1 MKTLKLLGTSALVA
15 ALAAPAFAS
24 GPEVGDSFTVSFNG
38 RTGLDIYYVIDDSA
52 ATSTSDSLRME
63 QQYTR
68 FGFTANGDT
77 AMGAFKARIEGD
89 FQDHDV
95 FRIRHAYGQVGPIL
109 AGQTDSLLRTGMP
122 YVSDWGWSYGD
133 VTSLGNNYGRTQ
145 QLRYTTSMGGVKLA
159 VALEDNASLTE
170 DFFDITANAQFAA
183 GPASITAVLGLQED
197 GDVVVG
203 GAASFSLGF
212 ADAFVTANYFDSNG
226 GTGLG
231 GIVNTAGDTGLGLG
245 AGAYFPAGDN
255 LSAFVGGSVA
265 SSGDTAAEQTYLT
278 ASLTWSPMPQYSI
291 IGQLHYIDTTTVD
304 AVSSAATQSDQ
315 LVFDNRWMY
324 KF

>member
-24 GPEVGDSFTVSFNG
+24 GPEVGDSFTVTFNG
-38 RTGLDIYYVIDDSA
+38 RTGLDIYYIIDDDSA
-52 ATSTSDSLRME
+52 TNDDLYME

-68 FGFTANGDT
+68 YGFTANGDT

-89 FQDHDV
+89 FNDHDV
-95 FRIRHAYGQVGPIL
+95 FRIRHAFGEVGPIL

-122 YVSDWGWSYGD
+122 YVSDWGWTFGD
-133 VTSLGNNYGRTQ
+133 ATSMGNNYGRTQ

-159 VALEDNASLTE
+159 VAVEDNGAVTN
-170 DFFDITANAQFAA
+170 DFFDITANAQFSA

-203 GAASFSLGF
+203 AAASFSLGA

-226 GTGLG
+226 GSGLG
-231 GIVNTAGDTGLGLG
+231 GIVDTAGDTGLGLG

-255 LSAFVGGSVA
+255 LSAFVGASVA
-265 SSGDTAAEQTYLT
+265 ASDTTNEEQTYVT
-278 ASLTWSPMPQYSI
+278 GSLTWSPMPQYSI
-291 IGQLHYIDTTTVD
+291 IGQLHYISNTDDSNLDTET
-304 AVSSAATQSDQ
+304 

>member
-24 GPEVGDSFTVSFNG
+24 GPEVGDSFTVTFNG
-38 RTGLDIYYVIDDSA
+38 RTGLDIYYIIDDDD
-52 ATSTSDSLRME
+52 ATNDDLYME

-89 FQDHDV
+89 FQGGTGDH
-95 FRIRHAYGQVGPIL
+95 FRIRHAYGEVGPIL

-122 YVSDWGWSYGD
+122 YVSDWGWSFGD
-133 VTSLGNNYGRTQ
+133 ATSMGNNYFRTQ

-159 VALEDNASLTE
+159 IAVEDNLEDTN
-170 DFFDITANAQFAA
+170 DFFDITANAQFSA
-183 GPASITAVLGLQED
+183 GPASMTAVLGLQED

-203 GAASFSLGF
+203 AAASFSLGA

-226 GTGLG
+226 GAGLG
-231 GIVNTAGDTGLGLG
+231 GIVDTAGDTGLGLG
-245 AGAYFPAGDN
+245 AGAYFAAGDN
-255 LSAFVGGSVA
+255 LTAFVGASVA
-265 SSGDTAAEQTYLT
+265 ASDTTNEEQSYVTG
-278 ASLTWSPMPQYSI
+278 SLTWSPMPQYSI
-291 IGQLHYIDTTTVD
+291 IGQLHYISQTSDTNVETE
-304 AVSSAATQSDQ
+304 A

>member
-24 GPEVGDSFTVSFNG
+24 GPEVGDSFTVTFNG

-52 ATSTSDSLRME
+52 FAAGDDSLYME

-89 FQDHDV
+89 FGGTNSN

-109 AGQTDSLLRTGMP
+109 AGQTDSLLRTGTP
-122 YVSDWGWSYGD
+122 YVSDWGWDFGD
-133 VTSLGNNYGRTQ
+133 ATSLGNNYFRTQ
-145 QLRYTTSMGGVKLA
+145 QLRYTTSAGGVKLA
-159 VALEDNASLTE
+159 VAVEDNAVSND
-170 DFFDITANAQFAA
+170 DFFDVTANAQFSV
-183 GPASITAVLGLQED
+183 GPASLVAVMGLQED

-203 GAASFSLGF
+203 GAASFSLGI

-226 GTGLG
+226 GSGLG
-231 GIVNTAGDTGLGLG
+231 GVVSTAGDTGLGLG

-255 LSAFVGGSVA
+255 LSAYVGGSVA
-265 SSGDTAAEQTYLT
+265 SSGDTANEQTYLT
-278 ASLTWSPMPQYSI
+278 ASLTWSPMAQYSI
-291 IGQLHYIDTTTVD
+291 IGQLHYIDTTTV
-304 AVSSAATQSDQ
+304 AAGVATQSDQ

>member
-24 GPEVGDSFTVSFNG
+24 GPEVGDSFTVTFNG

-77 AMGAFKARIEGD
+77 ALGAFNAKIEGD
-89 FQDHDV
+89 FGGGGSTL
-95 FRIRHAYGQVGPIL
+95 RIRHAYGQVGPIL

-159 VALEDNASLTE
+159 VALEENDEVAE
-170 DFFDITANAQFAA
+170 DFFDITANAQFSA

-197 GDVVVG
+197 GDVVLG

-226 GTGLG
+226 GSGLG
-231 GIVNTAGDTGLGLG
+231 GVVSTAGDTGLGLG

-255 LSAFVGGSVA
+255 LSAYVGGSVA
-265 SSGDTAAEQTYLT
+265 SSSDTANEQTYVT
-278 ASLTWSPMPQYSI
+278 ASLTWSPMAQYSI
-291 IGQLHYIDTTTVD
+291 IGQLHYIDTTT
-304 AVSSAATQSDQ
+304 ATGQSDQ